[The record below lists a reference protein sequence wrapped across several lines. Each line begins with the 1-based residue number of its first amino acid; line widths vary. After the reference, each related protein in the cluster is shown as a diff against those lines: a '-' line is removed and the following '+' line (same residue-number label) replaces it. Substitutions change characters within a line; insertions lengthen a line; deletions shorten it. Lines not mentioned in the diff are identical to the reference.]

1 MHTAYGQL
9 YRFDNLIDGTSTI
22 YEYDPTGRLVHFTEF
37 DSDTMVNEF
46 SSLIYYDAEGRIDYY
61 DYIGAYASSSGV
73 NDWSTTYRISFLNDG
88 RLNGF
93 SLDAKSNITTETATA
108 SVHFTYD
115 KYNRPTSKAYTYSAP
130 SQSFTGSASYT
141 YTDTAISTSSQV
153 ATYTSTVG
161 SSTVTSTYTYDG
173 NGFIT
178 KITLST
184 GAEYRYV
191 YDDLGQLLREDN
203 TVTNKTY
210 VYEYDDAGN
219 ITSKKTYFLTAEGAT
234 PTSPISTIT
243 YGYTDPLGW
252 GDLLTSY
259 RGVTITYDAIG
270 NPLTYYNGNSYTFEW
285 ENGRQLAAVSS
296 DDLELEFA
304 YNDEGIRTQK
314 IANGAVH
321 TYHLSGSQIIS
332 EEWGN
337 HLLVYLYDS
346 NGSPMGMQY
355 RRSSM
360 AEDVFYTF
368 WFEKNLQGDIVAVYN
383 SAGTKVVSYA
393 YDAWGNCIATN
404 HNISGTNSY
413 ANLNPFRYRGYY
425 YDTELGFYYLNS
437 RYYDP
442 AVGRFINADV
452 YINANGGFIGFNMFA
467 YCNNMPINYR
477 DPSGALMID
486 TSEPD
491 TWTNYTLDQIAFIKS
506 KTSNPYAEEEEIIRN
521 FEAYVQS
528 EADAHGMDYQ
538 ETEDAILWSIIS
550 GEPWQYYNTT
560 FEDLATVYLTNYA
573 ACSAT
578 DFSNVS
584 QAMAGA
590 TASGVLTNNWISD
603 LESDCRIYNRK
614 PMDKFKAMAISTV
627 ASVADTINTM
637 ACLCFQA
644 PPSVGASVSTVIYY
658 GKQFLKKVLVGY

>member
-1 MHTAYGQL
+1 
-9 YRFDNLIDGTSTI
+9 
-22 YEYDPTGRLVHFTEF
+22 
-37 DSDTMVNEF
+37 MV
-46 SSLIYYDAEGRIDYY
+46 
-61 DYIGAYASSSGV
+61 GV
-73 NDWSTTYRISFLNDG
+73 VQAFRY
-88 RLNGF
+88 
-93 SLDAKSNITTETATA
+93 
-108 SVHFTYD
+108 
-115 KYNRPTSKAYTYSAP
+115 
-130 SQSFTGSASYT
+130 
-141 YTDTAISTSSQV
+141 
-153 ATYTSTVG
+153 
-161 SSTVTSTYTYDG
+161 

-219 ITSKKTYFLTAEGAT
+219 ITSKKTYALTAEGAT
-234 PTSPISTIT
+234 PSSLVSSVT

-259 RGVTITYDAIG
+259 GGGSITYDVIG

-296 DDLELEFA
+296 DDFELEFV

-425 YDTELGFYYLNS
+425 YDSELGFYYLNS

-442 AVGRFINADV
+442 SVGRFINADV
-452 YINANGGFIGFNMFA
+452 YVSTGQGLLGYNMFA
-467 YCNNMPINYR
+467 YCGNNPITRLDSTGNKYSKTELHNFVLENICKHNSDLRCKDTYMKYKTKYLFHSYGYCDLYNTKTGEVWECKRFGGGVTCTKFAASLQLANYVNNGILQCDTGLNLQIGGTETIIETNEFTVPDKDGEGFYSISYWDAEDGIIFYDYCYIPSIR
-477 DPSGALMID
+477 ETLGIALVVSGAALCQD
-486 TSEPD
+486 LLSGSFRSRVP
-491 TWTNYTLDQIAFIKS
+491 ARVAG
-506 KTSNPYAEEEEIIRN
+506 YA
-521 FEAYVQS
+521 S
-528 EADAHGMDYQ
+528 
-538 ETEDAILWSIIS
+538 
-550 GEPWQYYNTT
+550 
-560 FEDLATVYLTNYA
+560 
-573 ACSAT
+573 
-578 DFSNVS
+578 
-584 QAMAGA
+584 
-590 TASGVLTNNWISD
+590 
-603 LESDCRIYNRK
+603 
-614 PMDKFKAMAISTV
+614 
-627 ASVADTINTM
+627 
-637 ACLCFQA
+637 
-644 PPSVGASVSTVIYY
+644 
-658 GKQFLKKVLVGY
+658 